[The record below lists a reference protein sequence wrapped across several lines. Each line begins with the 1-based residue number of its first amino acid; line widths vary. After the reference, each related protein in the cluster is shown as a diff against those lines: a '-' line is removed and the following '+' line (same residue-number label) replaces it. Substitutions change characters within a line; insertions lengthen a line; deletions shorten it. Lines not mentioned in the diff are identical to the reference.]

1 LETNAAAGAAEIAQS
16 SNVRPMAGARETGR
30 PESVAVV
37 HDYVNQ
43 CGGAERVALELARTW
58 PDARL
63 YTSLYRPGAT
73 FPAFAELDIR
83 VSPLNRL
90 PVDAGFRALAPLYP
104 LAFRSLGVLSEDVVI
119 SSSSG
124 WAHGVRTALGSLHI
138 VYCHTPA
145 RWLYRREAHLGR
157 ALGPRLL
164 APLLGPLRHWDQ
176 AAARRADVYVA
187 NSQQVRDRI
196 QAVYGRSAAVIYPP
210 VNVDQFTPRSR
221 GERLLVISRLL
232 PYKRV
237 DLVVRAASRA
247 GLGLDVVGVGP
258 QMDELRSL
266 AGPTVSFHGRL
277 EERSMVELM
286 ESCRALCLA
295 GTEDFGIAP
304 VEAGAAG
311 KPVVAYAEGGALETV
326 QDGVNGALFGELTVE
341 ALLEAIGRADDLTTS
356 PGQIA
361 ALAGRFSARSFR
373 RRFRELVSDELARR
387 RGQVPESA
395 PARSRSS
402 VA

>member
-1 LETNAAAGAAEIAQS
+1 MATFPAAAQ
-16 SNVRPMAGARETGR
+16 

-37 HDYVNQ
+37 HDYLNQ

-58 PDARL
+58 PEGRL
-63 YTSLYRPGAT
+63 YTSLYRPEST
-73 FPAFAELDIR
+73 FRDFEHIDIR
-83 VSPLNRL
+83 VSALNRL

-124 WAHGVRTALGSLHI
+124 WAHGVRTSPGTLHI

-145 RWLYRREAHLGR
+145 RWLYRRDQHLGR

-164 APLLGPLRHWDQ
+164 APLLRPLRRWDQ

-187 NSQQVRDRI
+187 NSRQVQDRI
-196 QAVYGRSAAVIYPP
+196 RDLYGRQAEVIYPP
-210 VNVDQFTPRSR
+210 VDVDRFTPRPR

-237 DLVVRAASRA
+237 DLIVRAATRA
-247 GLGLDVVGVGP
+247 GIGLDVVGLGP
-258 QMDELRSL
+258 QLAELRRL
-266 AGPTVSFHGRL
+266 AGPTVTFQGRV
-277 EERSMVELM
+277 EEKAMIELI
-286 ESCRALCLA
+286 EGCRAVCLA
-295 GTEDFGIAP
+295 GTEDFGMAP

-326 QDGVNGALFGELTVE
+326 QDGVNGALFRELTEQAV
-341 ALLEAIGRADDLTTS
+341 LDAIRRADALPSSAED
-356 PGQIA
+356 IA
-361 ALAGRFSARSFR
+361 SLAGRFSAEGFR
-373 RRFRELVSDELARR
+373 QRFRELVDRAVARR
-387 RGQVPESA
+387 QLQPGAATSV
-395 PARSRSS
+395 RSRST